1 MKMQNCQMVT
11 DEVLVIAAQQLH
23 AQSDALV
30 PLPGDDSDVPGV
42 ERRLEQ
48 ILLVGV
54 VVDVTWEKLQ
64 RDECTV
70 KHVLCYENKLMMR
83 RKEGKNNF
91 RQVRTI
97 S

>member
-1 MKMQNCQMVT
+1 MVA

-54 VVDVTWEKLQ
+54 VVDVTLEKLQ
-64 RDECTV
+64 RNERTV
-70 KHVLCYENKLMMR
+70 QHVLFNEKKPMVR
-83 RKEGKNNF
+83 RKEGENNLNF
-91 RQVRTI
+91 HQA
-97 S
+97 

>member
-1 MKMQNCQMVT
+1 MVA

-54 VVDVTWEKLQ
+54 VVDVTLEKLQ
-64 RDECTV
+64 RNERTV
-70 KHVLCYENKLMMR
+70 QHVLFNEKKPRVR
-83 RKEGKNNF
+83 RKEGENNLNF
-91 RQVRTI
+91 HQA
-97 S
+97 